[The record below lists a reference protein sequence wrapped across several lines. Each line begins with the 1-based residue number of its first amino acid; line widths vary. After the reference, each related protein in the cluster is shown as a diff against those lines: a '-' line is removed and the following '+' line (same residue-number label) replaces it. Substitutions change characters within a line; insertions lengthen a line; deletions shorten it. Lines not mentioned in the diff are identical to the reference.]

1 MNYEDIWQ
9 KTLSKDEKVEF
20 EFSIGNRYRK
30 FGIIAMALLGLLFL
44 MAAGLGIVIFLIGLF
59 YYGFYLPKANAYAF
73 TNKRVL
79 IHRGWLSTRTVAI
92 DYPKITDIHVA
103 EPFLDKIF
111 YHTGNIAVNT
121 AGTNTLYE
129 VVLRHVEHPY
139 EIKKKLDE
147 LKDETYG
154 RD

>member
-1 MNYEDIWQ
+1 MKYEDIWQ

-20 EFSIGNRYRK
+20 EFSVGKHYRQVGLII
-30 FGIIAMALLGLLFL
+30 FGVFGLLFL
-44 MAAGLGIVIFLIGLF
+44 LAGGFGVFIFLIGLF

-79 IHRGWLSTRTVAI
+79 IHRGWLSTRMVAI
-92 DYPKITDIHVA
+92 DYPKITDIHVS
-103 EPFLDKIF
+103 EPFFDKGL
-111 YHTGNIAVNT
+111 YHTGNIAINT

-129 VVLRHVEHPY
+129 VVLRHVEQPY

-147 LKDETYG
+147 LKDKTYG
-154 RD
+154 KE